1 MTPLDSIE
9 EESQTI
15 LRYFKNIEKQE
26 RKEKLEQEQKRRETN
41 GKKTMKQIKS

>member
-1 MTPLDSIE
+1 MTPLDSSE

-26 RKEKLEQEQKRRETN
+26 RKEKAEQQEKKERN